1 MRPLL
6 DHIGRRKIDGN
17 PLRRQGQPDG
27 GQRGANPFA
36 RFRHRLVGKPD
47 NGHGRK
53 AVGNMDLNFDR
64 NGVDAA
70 ERHRL
75 DAGMHGAHPVFLDH
89 P

>member
-1 MRPLL
+1 MRPRL

-17 PLRRQGQPDG
+17 PLPRQGQPDG
-27 GQRGANPFA
+27 GQGGANPFA
-36 RFRHRLVGKPD
+36 RFRHRFVGKPD
-47 NGHGRK
+47 SGHGRK
-53 AVGNMDLNFDR
+53 AVGNMGR

-70 ERHRL
+70 ERHQL